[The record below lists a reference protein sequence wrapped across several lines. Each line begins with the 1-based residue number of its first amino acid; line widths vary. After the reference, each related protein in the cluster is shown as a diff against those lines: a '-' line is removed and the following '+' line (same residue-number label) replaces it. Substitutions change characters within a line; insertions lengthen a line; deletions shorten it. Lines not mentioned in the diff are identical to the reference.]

1 MSFISGKHLPRRT
14 VLRGLGATVALP
26 FLDAMVPAATAS
38 AKTVMAAS
46 NTRTRLVAFEMVH
59 GSAGSTQFGVK
70 EHLWS
75 PAAAGSNFDLAPTS
89 LKPLEP
95 FRDYLT
101 IVSNTMN
108 HPAEAWTASEIGG
121 DHFRSSATFLTGA
134 HPKQTEGSD
143 INVGMSLDQLYAKEH
158 GQTTPIPSLQ
168 LCIEPID
175 MAGGCDYGY
184 ACVYTDAISWAS
196 PTEPLPAIRD
206 PRAVFNQLFGVGGTP
221 QERQARRR
229 ETASILDWLTDAIA
243 GMRQQLGADDRQR
256 FNRYLEDVREIERRL
271 QNVEARNQSGERRE
285 LPEAPVGV
293 PDSFGEHVHLMMD
306 LIATAFEADLTR
318 VVSFKLARD
327 ASSRLY
333 PDAGVDEGFHPM
345 SHHQENKDKIRLFQK
360 INTYHLSMV
369 PYLLEKLKGAPEGD
383 QNLLDRSLVIYGSP
397 MGDSNLH
404 NHRRLPLVMAGH
416 AGGQI
421 RGNLH
426 IVTPDETP
434 LANVWLAVLQKIG
447 VNKDQFGDSTAAL
460 DLNTAAASE
469 TTTPREGF

>member
-1 MSFISGKHLPRRT
+1 MPFITRKCIPRRT
-14 VLRGLGATVALP
+14 VLKSMGATVALP

-38 AKTVMAAS
+38 TGAAAAS
-46 NTRTRLVAFEMVH
+46 GHRTRLVAIEMVH

-75 PAAAGSNFDLAPTS
+75 PAAAGSTFDLSPTS

-108 HPAEAWTASEIGG
+108 HPAEAWTAAEIGG

-196 PTEPLPAIRD
+196 PAEPLPAIRD

-221 QERQARRR
+221 KERQARRR
-229 ETASILDWLTDAIA
+229 ETASILDWLTDSIA
-243 GMRQQLGADDRQR
+243 GMRQQLGAEDRQR

-333 PDAGVDEGFHPM
+333 PDSGVDEGFHPT

-360 INTYHLSMV
+360 INTYHVGMV
-369 PYLLEKLKGAPEGD
+369 PYLLAKLKSAPEGD
-383 QNLLDRSLVIYGSP
+383 QNLLDNSLIIYGSP

-404 NHRRLPLVMAGH
+404 NHRRLPLFLAGH

-426 IVTPDETP
+426 IVTPEETP
-434 LANVWLAVLQKIG
+434 MANVWLGALQKLG
-447 VNKDQFGDSTAAL
+447 VNMERFGDSTAAL
-460 DLNTAAASE
+460 DLNTAPPLRE
-469 TTTPREGF
+469 TTTTREGF

>member
-1 MSFISGKHLPRRT
+1 MAFITKKCMPRRT
-14 VLRGLGATVALP
+14 VLRTMGATVALP
-26 FLDAMVPAATAS
+26 FLDAMVPAATAWTRTE
-38 AKTVMAAS
+38 AAAS
-46 NTRTRLVAFEMVH
+46 GRTRLVAIEIVH
-59 GSAGSTQFGVK
+59 GSAGSTQLGMK

-75 PAAAGSNFDLAPTS
+75 PSAAGSNFDLSPTS

-95 FRDYLT
+95 YRDYLT

-108 HPAEAWTASEIGG
+108 HPAEAWSAPEVGG
-121 DHFRSSATFLTGA
+121 DHFRSSATFLTQA

-143 INVGMSLDQLYAKEH
+143 IHVGMSLDQIYAKER
-158 GQTTPIPSLQ
+158 GQTTAIPSLQ
-168 LCIEPID
+168 LCIEPVD

-243 GMRQQLGADDRQR
+243 GMRQQLGAGDRQR
-256 FNRYLEDVREIERRL
+256 FDSYLEDVREIERRL
-271 QNVEARNQSGERRE
+271 HNVEARNQSGERRE

-293 PDSFGEHVHLMMD
+293 PDSFDEHVHLMMD
-306 LIATAFEADLTR
+306 LMATAFQADLTR

-333 PDAGVDEGFHPM
+333 PNSGVDEGFHPS
-345 SHHQENKDKIRLFQK
+345 SHHQENKDKVRLFQK
-360 INTYHLSMV
+360 INTYHVSMV
-369 PYLLEKLKGAPEGD
+369 PYLLDKLKSIHEGD
-383 QNLLDRSLVIYGSP
+383 QNLLEKSLIIYGSP

-404 NHRRLPLVMAGH
+404 NHRRLPLFLAGH
-416 AGGQI
+416 ASGQL

-426 IVTPDETP
+426 IAAADDTPM
-434 LANVWLAVLQKIG
+434 ANVWLAVLQKLGIE
-447 VNKDQFGDSTAAL
+447 KDTFGDSTAAL
-460 DLNTAAASE
+460 DLNADAANA
-469 TTTPREGF
+469 TVTIRPGF